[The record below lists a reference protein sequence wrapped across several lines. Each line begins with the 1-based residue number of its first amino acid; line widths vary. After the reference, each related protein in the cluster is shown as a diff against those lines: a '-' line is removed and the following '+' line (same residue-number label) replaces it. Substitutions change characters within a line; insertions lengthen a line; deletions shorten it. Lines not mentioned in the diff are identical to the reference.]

1 MRKLV
6 AATALA
12 GIATLTTSLALAN
25 EWRSN
30 EVQTVPTLS
39 VTSTPSSSPCKTED
53 SDGPCYWDAQ
63 HRGNGKGKSFR
74 VLKNGKVEY
83 LKAWTVDDQGKRVM
97 VCGFDEQD
105 VLSLNP
111 EHYNDPTPD
120 PKNDA
125 TCNEG

>member
-1 MRKLV
+1 MRRM
-6 AATALA
+6 
-12 GIATLTTSLALAN
+12 LALA
-25 EWRSN
+25 
-30 EVQTVPTLS
+30 VAAVLAVPACSAPNDRTQGYK
-39 VTSTPSSSPCKTED
+39 PCATED
-53 SDGPCYWDAQ
+53 SAGPCYWDAA

-74 VLKNGKVEY
+74 VLANGKVEY
-83 LKAWTVDDQGKRVM
+83 LRAWTVDNDGKREM